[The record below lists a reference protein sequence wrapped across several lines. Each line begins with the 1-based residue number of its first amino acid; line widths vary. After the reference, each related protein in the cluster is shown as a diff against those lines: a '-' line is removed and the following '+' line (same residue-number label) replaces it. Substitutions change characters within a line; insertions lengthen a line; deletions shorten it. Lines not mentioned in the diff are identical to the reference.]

1 MRDKPSLQDLLEVQ
15 RQFELPSP
23 VLVEK
28 DWYVVTALAAIN
40 TADVKPFR
48 LLFSGGTAL
57 SRAHRLIRRMSEDI
71 DLKIVVSDEP
81 RSRSELRKLRDVV
94 TGALLHAGFQFAFP
108 RQAVQKTPSDSRPA
122 NPASRLWCLPPQP
135 T

>member
-1 MRDKPSLQDLLEVQ
+1 LRDKASLQDLLEVQ

-48 LLFSGGTAL
+48 LVFSGGTAL
-57 SRAHRLIRRMSEDI
+57 SRAHRLIRRMSED
-71 DLKIVVSDEP
+71 
-81 RSRSELRKLRDVV
+81 
-94 TGALLHAGFQFAFP
+94 TQALAC
-108 RQAVQKTPSDSRPA
+108 TNSRP
-122 NPASRLWCLPPQP
+122 PFCSSLCRGFCSCISS
-135 T
+135 